1 MQTDYQTIQITM
13 DEGVAV
19 FRLDNPPVNQ
29 LSATLREEMAAA
41 FDAAARDPAVQAVVV
56 TGTGSNFMAGADITE
71 IQHAVEVEPLCTKV
85 LAFDEF
91 YNRIENSPKAVVAAI
106 NGPAL
111 GGGLELAMA
120 CHYRIAARGIV
131 VGQPE
136 VQLGLIPGAGGTQR
150 LPRLCGLADA
160 LTLITTGA
168 PVSADVAREKG
179 IVDAVVAPEE
189 LVAAAAAAARRF
201 ASGEENHAERV
212 TSRRTDRLP
221 STEEKAAVIAFA
233 KETAAKK
240 ARGLMAPFKAI
251 EALEKGL
258 SGDFAADLRLEARL
272 FAECAVS
279 DIAKNLIGIFLNSR
293 GAGRLPRLKGI
304 APGSVGTVAMV
315 GLGVMGSGIANLLL
329 RNGYRAVLWEV
340 NEDALQRGLQAI
352 RRTFAYPIKK
362 GKMTEADLDRLIGEK
377 AVLTTRLEDVAPAD
391 LVIEAVLENMEIKK
405 SVWRQ
410 VDAACADHAVF
421 ATNTSALPITEL
433 ATCLKDPSRMLG
445 LHFFNPAERMQL
457 VEIISAGA
465 TADEALA
472 TAVAFARKIKK
483 IPVVVNDGPGFY
495 VSRQLNA
502 LMGECNFMLEE
513 GIPMATIDRALT
525 GLGLPMGPFT
535 LHDLTG
541 IDIGFHVAENF
552 ERSFGPRWAVSTLH
566 RRIYQTGCY
575 GRKTG
580 SGYYDYQKA
589 GKPEPN
595 PKVMAVIDA
604 YLKEQNVDVQ
614 DAVDPRVLARRM
626 LARAINEAA
635 FMMDEGICDR
645 APDMDLAM
653 VYGCGYPPHRGGILR
668 EADNWGIDK
677 VYKYLQELE
686 NRSGIRFKPSK
697 RIQAMAENGRT
708 FYIGG

>member
-1 MQTDYQTIQITM
+1 MRIDYQTIHITL
-13 DEGVAV
+13 DDGVAV

-41 FDAAARDPAVQAVVV
+41 FSDAAQDPGVRAIVI
-56 TGTGSNFMAGADITE
+56 TGTGKNFMGGADITE
-71 IQHAVEVEPLCTKV
+71 IKDAVEVEPLYEKV
-85 LAFDEF
+85 LAFDAF
-91 YNRIENSPKAVVAAI
+91 YNRIEDSPKAVVAAI

-120 CHYRIAARGIV
+120 CHLRLAARGIL

-150 LPRLCGLADA
+150 LPRLCGLAEA

-168 PVSADVAREKG
+168 PVKAEAAMEKG
-179 IVDAVVAPEE
+179 IVDAVLDP
-189 LVAAAAAAARRF
+189 AALLEAAVTAARRF
-201 ASGEENHAERV
+201 ADGTEDHSRRV

-221 STEEKAAVIAFA
+221 SAEEKAAIIAFA
-233 KETAAKK
+233 KDAAAKK

-258 SGDFAADLRLEARL
+258 TGDFGADLQLEARL
-272 FAECAVS
+272 FAQCAVS
-279 DIAKNLIGIFLNSR
+279 DIVKNLIGIFLNTRS
-293 GAGRLPRLKGI
+293 AGRLPRIQGIVAAPLK
-304 APGSVGTVAMV
+304 TVAMV

-329 RNGYRAVLWEV
+329 RSGFKAILWEV
-340 NEDALQRGLQAI
+340 NDNALQRGLQAV
-352 RRTFAYPIKK
+352 RKTFAYPIKK
-362 GKMTEADLDRLIGEK
+362 GKMSPSDLDALLEEK
-377 AVLTTRLEDVAPAD
+377 AVLTTRIEDVAPAD

-405 SVWRQ
+405 SIWQ
-410 VDAACADHAVF
+410 QIDAVCGDHALF

-433 ATCLKDPSRMLG
+433 ATCLKDSTRMLG

-457 VEIISAGA
+457 VEIINAA
-465 TADEALA
+465 TTSDGALA
-472 TAVAFARKIKK
+472 TAVAFARRIKK

-513 GIPMATIDRALT
+513 GIGMPVIDRALT
-525 GLGLPMGPFT
+525 GLGLPMGPFI

-541 IDIGFHVAENF
+541 IDIGFHVARNF
-552 ERSFGPRWAVSTLH
+552 ERSFGERWKVSALH
-566 RRIYQTGCY
+566 QRIYQTGCY

-580 SGYYDYQKA
+580 CGYYDYA
-589 GKPEPN
+589 GGGPPVPN
-595 PKVMAVIDA
+595 PAVTAVIDA
-604 YLKEQNVDVQ
+604 YLAEKGISAQTAE
-614 DAVDPRVLARRM
+614 PETLARRM

-635 FMMDEGICDR
+635 YMMDEGICDR

-653 VYGCGYPPHRGGILR
+653 VYGCGYPPQRGGILR
-668 EADNWGIDK
+668 EADAWGLDK
-677 VYKYLQELE
+677 VYETLKQLE
-686 NRSGIRFKPSK
+686 ATYGVRFKPAE
-697 RIQAMAENGRT
+697 RIRKMAEKGLR
-708 FYIGG
+708 FYDAP

>member
-1 MQTDYQTIQITM
+1 MKTEYKTIDIAM
-13 DEGVAV
+13 DDGVAV
-19 FRLDNPPVNQ
+19 VRLDNPPVNQ

-41 FDAAARDPAVQAVVV
+41 FDAAAEDPAVKAIVI
-56 TGTGSNFMAGADITE
+56 TGTGANFMAGADITE
-71 IQHAVEVEPLCTKV
+71 IKDAVAVDPLYEKV

-120 CHYRIAARGIV
+120 CHLRVAAKGIV

-150 LPRLCGLADA
+150 LPRLCGLVDA

-168 PVSADVAREKG
+168 PVRAEAALKKG
-179 IVDAVVAPEE
+179 IVDEVVDASD
-189 LVAAAAAAARRF
+189 LLTAAAAAARRF
-201 ASGEENHAERV
+201 AGGEEDIASRA
-212 TSRRTDRLP
+212 TRRRTDRLP
-221 STEEKAAVIAFA
+221 SAEEKAAVIAFA
-233 KETAAKK
+233 RDAAAKK
-240 ARGLMAPFKAI
+240 AKGMIAPFKAI

-258 SGDFAADLRLEARL
+258 SDDFDADLRVEARL

-293 GAGRLPRLKGI
+293 SAGRLPRIKGI
-304 APGSVGTVAMV
+304 QPAPVQTVAMV

-329 RNGYRAVLWEV
+329 RSGYKAILWEV
-340 NEDALQRGLQAI
+340 NDDALQRGLQAL
-352 RRTFAYPIKK
+352 RKTFAYPIKK
-362 GKMTEADLDRLIGEK
+362 GKMSEADLDGLISK
-377 AVLTTRLEDVAPAD
+377 MAVLTTRIEDVAPAD

-405 SVWRQ
+405 SIWQQ
-410 VDAACADHAVF
+410 VDAICADHAVF

-433 ATCLKDPSRMLG
+433 ATCLKEPSRMLG

-457 VEIISAGA
+457 VEIINADA
-465 TADEALA
+465 TSDAALA
-472 TAVAFARKIKK
+472 AAVAFARKIKK

-513 GIPMATIDRALT
+513 GIAMPVIDQALM
-525 GLGLPMGPFT
+525 GLGLPMGPFV
-535 LHDLTG
+535 LNDLTG

-552 ERSFGPRWAVSTLH
+552 ERSFGPRWTVSTLH
-566 RRIYQTGCY
+566 RKIFKTGCY

-580 SGYYDYQKA
+580 SGYYDYSS
-589 GKPEPN
+589 GDKPAPN
-595 PKVMAVIDA
+595 PAVTEVINA
-604 YLKEQNVDVQ
+604 YLKENSVS
-614 DAVDPRVLARRM
+614 AREADPKVLAQRM

-635 FMMDEGICDR
+635 VMMDEGICDR

-653 VYGCGYPPHRGGILR
+653 VYGCGYPPYRGGILR
-668 EADNWGIDK
+668 EADAWGPDN
-677 VYKYLQELE
+677 VYAYLKELE
-686 NRSGIRFKPSK
+686 KKYGIRFKPSK
-697 RIQAMAENGRT
+697 RLKAMAENGKT
-708 FYIGG
+708 FYSR

>member
-1 MQTDYQTIQITM
+1 MHTDYQTIHVTLH
-13 DEGVAV
+13 DEVAV
-19 FRLDNPPVNQ
+19 FQLDNPPVNQ
-29 LSATLREEMAAA
+29 LSRTLREDMASA
-41 FDAAARDPAVQAVVV
+41 FDSAARDSAVKAIVIIG
-56 TGTGSNFMAGADITE
+56 TGTNFMAGADITE
-71 IQHAVEVEPLCTKV
+71 IKDATEVDALCEKV

-91 YNRIENSPKAVVAAI
+91 YNRIENSPKAVVAVI
-106 NGPAL
+106 NGPAI

-120 CHYRIAARGIV
+120 CHYRIAAEGIV

-160 LTLITTGA
+160 LPLITTGA
-168 PVSADVAREKG
+168 PVHAANALKKG
-179 IVDAVVAPEE
+179 IVDEVVAPKDLLESGI
-189 LVAAAAAAARRF
+189 AAAKGFVR
-201 ASGEENHAERV
+201 GKQNHADRV

-221 STEEKAAVIAFA
+221 TTEEKAAIMAFA

-240 ARGLMAPFKAI
+240 AKGLIAPFKAI

-258 SGDFAADLRLEARL
+258 TDDFEADIRLEARL
-272 FAECAVS
+272 FSECAVS

-293 GAGRLPRLKGI
+293 SAGRLPRIKGVQP
-304 APGSVGTVAMV
+304 AQVRTVAMV

-329 RNGYRAVLWEV
+329 RSGFKAILWEV
-340 NEDALQRGLQAI
+340 NDDALQRGVQAL
-352 RRTFAYPIKK
+352 RKTFAYPIKK
-362 GKMTEADLDRLIGEK
+362 GKMSEADLDKLIRDT
-377 AVLTTRLEDVAPAD
+377 AVLTTNIEDVAPAD

-405 SVWRQ
+405 AIWQQ
-410 VDAACADHAVF
+410 VDKACGEHAIF

-433 ATCLKDPSRMLG
+433 ATCLKDPSRMMG

-465 TADEALA
+465 TSDTTLA

-513 GIPMATIDRALT
+513 GIPLPVIDKALMA
-525 GLGLPMGPFT
+525 LGLPMGPFT

-541 IDIGFHVAENF
+541 IDVGFRVAQNF

-566 RRIYQTGCY
+566 RHIFQTGCY

-580 SGYYDYQKA
+580 SGYYDYQN
-589 GKPEPN
+589 GSKPFPN
-595 PKVMAVIDA
+595 PVVVEVIDT
-604 YLKEQNVDVQ
+604 YLKEKNVE
-614 DAVDPRVLARRM
+614 PREVETTDLAKRM

-653 VYGCGYPPHRGGILR
+653 VYGCGYPPVRGGILR
-668 EADNWGIDK
+668 EADALGIDK
-677 VYKYLQELE
+677 VLAMLKELE
-686 NRSGIRFKPSK
+686 ATHGVRFKPAA
-697 RIQAMAENGRT
+697 RIQKMAEKGQR
-708 FYIGG
+708 FYG

>member
-1 MQTDYQTIQITM
+1 MQTDYQTIHITL
-13 DEGVAV
+13 DEGVAL

-29 LSATLREEMAAA
+29 LSAALRQEMAAA
-41 FDAAARDPAVQAVVV
+41 FDAAAEDGDVKAIVV
-56 TGTGSNFMAGADITE
+56 TGTGANFMAGADITE
-71 IQHAVEVEPLCTKV
+71 IKDTVEVDPLFEKV
-85 LAFDEF
+85 LAFDEL

-120 CHYRIAARGIV
+120 CHYRVAARGIV

-160 LTLITTGA
+160 LTLITIGS
-168 PVSADVAREKG
+168 PVKADAAMEKG
-179 IVDAVVAPEE
+179 IIDAVVDARDLLETA
-189 LVAAAAAAARRF
+189 VTAARRF
-201 ASGEENHAERV
+201 ADGTENHTDRV

-221 STEEKAAVIAFA
+221 TAEEKAAVIAFA
-233 KETAAKK
+233 KEAAAKK
-240 ARGLMAPFKAI
+240 ARGMIAPFKAI

-258 SGDFAADLRLEARL
+258 TDDFGADIRLEARL

-293 GAGRLPRLKGI
+293 SAGRLPRINGLKP
-304 APGSVGTVAMV
+304 APIRTVAMV

-329 RNGYRAVLWEV
+329 RCGYKAILWEV
-340 NEDALQRGLQAI
+340 NDDALQRGLQAV
-352 RRTFAYPIKK
+352 RKTFAYPIKK
-362 GKMTEADLDRLIGEK
+362 GKMTEADLDKLIGDM
-377 AVLTTRLEDVAPAD
+377 AVLTTKIEDVAPAD

-405 SVWRQ
+405 SIWQ
-410 VDAACADHAVF
+410 LVDAACGDHAIF

-433 ATCLKDPSRMLG
+433 ATCLNDSARMLG

-457 VEIISAGA
+457 VEIINAGDTSDA
-465 TADEALA
+465 ALA

-513 GIPMATIDRALT
+513 GIAMPVIDQALI
-525 GLGLPMGPFT
+525 GLGLPMGPFI

-552 ERSFGPRWAVSTLH
+552 ERSFGPRWTVSTLH
-566 RRIYQTGCY
+566 RKIFKSGCF

-580 SGYYDYQKA
+580 SGYYDYKKG
-589 GKPEPN
+589 GKPDPN
-595 PKVMAVIDA
+595 PVVIEIIDA
-604 YLKEQNVDVQ
+604 YLKENNISAQE
-614 DAVDPRVLARRM
+614 ADPKALAQRM

-653 VYGCGYPPHRGGILR
+653 VYGCGYPPYRGGILR
-668 EADNWGIDK
+668 EADAWGLDK
-677 VYKYLQELE
+677 VYTYLEALEKKY
-686 NRSGIRFKPSK
+686 GIRFKPSK
-697 RIQAMAENGRT
+697 RLKEMAENGET
-708 FYIGG
+708 FYSR